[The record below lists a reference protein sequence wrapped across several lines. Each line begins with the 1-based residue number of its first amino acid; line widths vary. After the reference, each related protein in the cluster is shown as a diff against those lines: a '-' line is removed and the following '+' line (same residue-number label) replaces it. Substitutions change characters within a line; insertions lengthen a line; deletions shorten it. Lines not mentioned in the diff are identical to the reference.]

1 MLPKSGKGEANETR
15 NGCKFAKQ
23 PLWLDMA
30 TPLAPHEP
38 LSLVPKVQPR
48 PQFERCILGLS
59 HVIVSWQDIYIKTRN
74 LQVKPLGKSC
84 RAAPPTRPRQ
94 NIL

>member
-48 PQFERCILGLS
+48 PQFERCIL
-59 HVIVSWQDIYIKTRN
+59 V
-74 LQVKPLGKSC
+74 
-84 RAAPPTRPRQ
+84 
-94 NIL
+94 